1 MKKNYNYSMIIIAV
15 VFLLTASRLSAQ
27 TSADGRE
34 FAKYWL
40 SLNCLETA
48 DGQKE
53 MDNLIKYKGELNF
66 YFVYVTQGGLEL
78 EGMQEEETALG
89 RIYDQNIKMLNENK
103 PAWITLAYEL
113 KIRSVSREA
122 YIRDGK
128 QALARNYKAQA
139 LKGLELIKS
148 LSTK

>member
-1 MKKNYNYSMIIIAV
+1 MKKNYNYSMIIAV
-15 VFLLTASRLSAQ
+15 VFLFTASGLSAQ
-27 TSADGRE
+27 TSAEGRE

-40 SLNCLETA
+40 SLNCLEA
-48 DGQKE
+48 ANGQKE

-78 EGMQEEETALG
+78 EGMQEEEAALG
-89 RIYDQNIKMLNENK
+89 RLYDQNIRMLNENK
-103 PAWITLAYEL
+103 PAWITPEWDL

-128 QALARNYKAQA
+128 EALARITK
-139 LKGLELIKS
+139 LKH
-148 LSTK
+148 

>member
-1 MKKNYNYSMIIIAV
+1 MKKNYNYSMIIAV
-15 VFLLTASRLSAQ
+15 AFLLTASGLSAQ
-27 TSADGRE
+27 TSTDGKE

-40 SLNCLETA
+40 SLNCVEPA
-48 DGQKE
+48 NVQKE
-53 MDNLIKYKGELNF
+53 MDNLIKYKGELNL

-89 RIYDQNIKMLNENK
+89 RIYDQNIRMLNENK
-103 PAWITLAYEL
+103 PAWITPEYEF

-128 QALARNYKAQA
+128 EALARNYKAQA

-148 LSTK
+148 LSTN

>member
-1 MKKNYNYSMIIIAV
+1 MKTNYNYSLIIAV
-15 VFLLTASRLSAQ
+15 SFLLLAGGTRAQ
-27 TSADGRE
+27 VSEEGRI
-34 FAKYWL
+34 FAKTWL
-40 SLNCLETA
+40 NLNCNEA
-48 DGQKE
+48 DSAQKE
-53 MDNLIKYKGELNF
+53 MDNLIKYKGDLKPYF
-66 YFVYVTQGGLEL
+66 YYVTQGGLEL

-103 PAWITLAYEL
+103 PAWITLECEL

-128 QALARNYKAQA
+128 EALARNYKAQA

-148 LSTK
+148 LSTN

>member
-1 MKKNYNYSMIIIAV
+1 MIIAV
-15 VFLLTASRLSAQ
+15 AFLLTASGLSAQ
-27 TSADGRE
+27 TSAEGKE

-40 SLNCLETA
+40 SLNCLEA
-48 DGQKE
+48 ANGQKE

-89 RIYDQNIKMLNENK
+89 RIYDQNIRMLNENK
-103 PAWITLAYEL
+103 PAWITPEYEF

-128 QALARNYKAQA
+128 EALARNYKAQA
-139 LKGLELIKS
+139 LKGLALIKS

>member
-1 MKKNYNYSMIIIAV
+1 MKKNYNYPMIIVAAL
-15 VFLLTASRLSAQ
+15 LLTASGLNAQ
-27 TSADGRE
+27 TSAEGRE

-40 SLNCLETA
+40 SLNCLEA
-48 DGQKE
+48 ANGQKE

-89 RIYDQNIKMLNENK
+89 QIYDQNITMLNENK
-103 PAWITLAYEL
+103 PAWITLECEL

-122 YIRDGK
+122 YIREGRE
-128 QALARNYKAQA
+128 ALARNYKAQA

-148 LSTK
+148 LSPK

>member
-1 MKKNYNYSMIIIAV
+1 MKKNYNYSMIITVAL
-15 VFLLTASRLSAQ
+15 LLTATGLSAQ
-27 TSADGRE
+27 TSADGKE

-48 DGQKE
+48 NAQKE
-53 MDNLIKYKGELNF
+53 MDNLIKYKGDLRPYF
-66 YFVYVTQGGLEL
+66 YYVTQGGLEL
-78 EGMQEEETALG
+78 EGMREEEAALG
-89 RIYDQNIKMLNENK
+89 RIYDQNIRMLNENK
-103 PAWITLAYEL
+103 PVWMTLEYEL

-128 QALARNYKAQA
+128 EALARNYKAQA

>member
-1 MKKNYNYSMIIIAV
+1 MKKNYTYSIIIVAA
-15 VFLLTASRLSAQ
+15 FLLTASGLNAQ
-27 TSADGRE
+27 TSADGKE

-40 SLNCLETA
+40 SLNCLEA
-48 DGQKE
+48 ANDQRE
-53 MDNLIKYKGELNF
+53 MDNLIKYKGDLQPYF
-66 YFVYVTQGGLEL
+66 YYVTQGGLDL

-89 RIYDQNIKMLNENK
+89 RIYDQNIKVLNENK
-103 PAWITLAYEL
+103 AAWITLECEL

-122 YIRDGK
+122 YIREGK
-128 QALARNYKAQA
+128 EALARNYKAQA

>member
-1 MKKNYNYSMIIIAV
+1 MKKNYNYSMIIAV
-15 VFLLTASRLSAQ
+15 AFLLTASGLSAQ
-27 TSADGRE
+27 TSADGKE

-40 SLNCLETA
+40 SLNCLEA
-48 DGQKE
+48 ANGQKE

-89 RIYDQNIKMLNENK
+89 RIYDQNIRMLNENK
-103 PAWITLAYEL
+103 PAWITPEYEL

-128 QALARNYKAQA
+128 EALARNYKAQA

>member
-1 MKKNYNYSMIIIAV
+1 MKKNYNYSMIIAV
-15 VFLLTASRLSAQ
+15 AILLTASRLSAQ
-27 TSADGRE
+27 TSAEGRE

-48 DGQKE
+48 NAQKE

-89 RIYDQNIKMLNENK
+89 RIYDQNIRMLNENK
-103 PAWITLAYEL
+103 PAWITPEYEL
-113 KIRSVSREA
+113 KIRSVSREV
-122 YIRDGK
+122 YIHDGK
-128 QALARNYKAQA
+128 EALARNYKAQA

>member
-1 MKKNYNYSMIIIAV
+1 MKKNYNYSMTMVAA
-15 VFLLTASRLSAQ
+15 FLLTASGLSAQ
-27 TSADGRE
+27 TSTEGKE

-40 SLNCLETA
+40 SLNCLEA
-48 DGQKE
+48 ANAQKE

-103 PAWITLAYEL
+103 PAWITPEYAF

-122 YIRDGK
+122 YIRDGRE
-128 QALARNYKAQA
+128 ALARNYKAQA

>member
-1 MKKNYNYSMIIIAV
+1 MKRTYYAIIIVAS
-15 VFLLTASRLSAQ
+15 LLLMARGLSAQ
-27 TSADGRE
+27 TSAEGRM
-34 FAKYWL
+34 FAKTWL
-40 SLNCLETA
+40 HLYCFEAGTA
-48 DGQKE
+48 QNE
-53 MDNLIKYKGELNF
+53 MQSFLKYKDDLEL
-66 YFVYVTQGGLEL
+66 YFFYVTQGGLEL

-103 PAWITLAYEL
+103 PAWITLECEL

-122 YIRDGK
+122 YIHDGK
-128 QALARNYKAQA
+128 EALARNYKAQA

>member
-1 MKKNYNYSMIIIAV
+1 MKKNYNYSMIIAV
-15 VFLLTASRLSAQ
+15 AFLLTASGVSAQ
-27 TSADGRE
+27 TSADGKE
-34 FAKYWL
+34 FAKNWL
-40 SLNCLETA
+40 SLNCLEA
-48 DGQKE
+48 ANDQKE

-78 EGMQEEETALG
+78 EGMHEEETALG
-89 RIYDQNIKMLNENK
+89 RIYDQNIRMLNENK
-103 PAWITLAYEL
+103 PAWITPEYEF

-128 QALARNYKAQA
+128 EALARNYKAQA

-148 LSTK
+148 LSSK

>member
-1 MKKNYNYSMIIIAV
+1 MKKNYNYSMIIAV
-15 VFLLTASRLSAQ
+15 AFLLTASGLSAQ
-27 TSADGRE
+27 TSADGKE

-48 DGQKE
+48 NSQKQL
-53 MDNLIKYKGELNF
+53 DNLTKYKGDLEP
-66 YFVYVTQGGLEL
+66 YFSYVTQGGLEL
-78 EGMQEEETALG
+78 EGMQEEEAALG
-89 RIYDQNIKMLNENK
+89 QIYDQNIKLLNENK
-103 PAWITLAYEL
+103 PAWITLDCEL

-122 YIRDGK
+122 YIHDGK
-128 QALARNYKAQA
+128 EMLARNSKAQA

>member
-1 MKKNYNYSMIIIAV
+1 MKKHYNYSMIIAV
-15 VFLLTASRLSAQ
+15 AFLVTASGLSAQ
-27 TSADGRE
+27 TSTDGKE

-40 SLNCLETA
+40 SLNCLEA
-48 DGQKE
+48 ANNQKE

-89 RIYDQNIKMLNENK
+89 RIYDQNIRMLNENR
-103 PAWITLAYEL
+103 PAWITPEYEF

-128 QALARNYKAQA
+128 EALARNYKAQA

>member
-1 MKKNYNYSMIIIAV
+1 MKKNYNYSMIIAV
-15 VFLLTASRLSAQ
+15 VFLFTASGLSAQ
-27 TSADGRE
+27 TSAEGRE

-40 SLNCLETA
+40 SLNCLEA
-48 DGQKE
+48 ANGQKE

-78 EGMQEEETALG
+78 EGMQEEEAALG
-89 RIYDQNIKMLNENK
+89 RLYDQNIRMLNENK
-103 PAWITLAYEL
+103 PAWITPEWDL

-128 QALARNYKAQA
+128 EALARNYKAQA

>member
-1 MKKNYNYSMIIIAV
+1 MIIAV
-15 VFLLTASRLSAQ
+15 AFLLTASGLNAQ
-27 TSADGRE
+27 TSAEGKE

-48 DGQKE
+48 NGQKE
-53 MDNLIKYKGELNF
+53 MDNLIKYKGDLRPYF
-66 YFVYVTQGGLEL
+66 YYVTQGGLEV

-89 RIYDQNIKMLNENK
+89 RIYDQNIRMLNENK
-103 PAWITLAYEL
+103 PAWITPEYEL

-122 YIRDGK
+122 YIHDGK
-128 QALARNYKAQA
+128 EALARNYKAQA

-148 LSTK
+148 LLSK

>member
-1 MKKNYNYSMIIIAV
+1 
-15 VFLLTASRLSAQ
+15 
-27 TSADGRE
+27 
-34 FAKYWL
+34 
-40 SLNCLETA
+40 
-48 DGQKE
+48 
-53 MDNLIKYKGELNF
+53 MDNLVKHRGELNF

-78 EGMQEEETALG
+78 GGMQEEETALG
-89 RIYDQNIKMLNENK
+89 RIYDQNIKLLNENK
-103 PAWITLAYEL
+103 PAWITLEWEL

-128 QALARNYKAQA
+128 EALARNYKAQA

>member
-1 MKKNYNYSMIIIAV
+1 MKKNYNYSMIIVAA
-15 VFLLTASRLSAQ
+15 FLLTASGLNAQ
-27 TSADGRE
+27 TSAEGRE

-40 SLNCLETA
+40 SLNCLEA
-48 DGQKE
+48 ANDQKE

-103 PAWITLAYEL
+103 PAWITPECEL

-128 QALARNYKAQA
+128 EALARNYKAQA

>member
-1 MKKNYNYSMIIIAV
+1 
-15 VFLLTASRLSAQ
+15 LTASGLSAQ
-27 TSADGRE
+27 TSAEGRE

-40 SLNCLETA
+40 SLNCLEA
-48 DGQKE
+48 ASDQKE

-89 RIYDQNIKMLNENK
+89 RIYDQNLRMLNENK
-103 PAWITLAYEL
+103 PAWITPGYEF

-128 QALARNYKAQA
+128 EALARNYKAQA

-148 LSTK
+148 LSSK

>member
-1 MKKNYNYSMIIIAV
+1 MKKNYNYSMIIAAA
-15 VFLLTASRLSAQ
+15 FLLTASGLSAQ
-27 TSADGRE
+27 TSADGKE

-40 SLNCLETA
+40 SLNCVEA
-48 DGQKE
+48 ANDQKE

-103 PAWITLAYEL
+103 PAWITPECEL

-122 YIRDGK
+122 YIHAGK
-128 QALARNYKAQA
+128 EALARNYKAQA

>member
-1 MKKNYNYSMIIIAV
+1 MKKNYNYSMIIAAA
-15 VFLLTASRLSAQ
+15 FLLTASGLNAQ
-27 TSADGRE
+27 TSADGKE

-40 SLNCLETA
+40 SLNCLEA
-48 DGQKE
+48 ANGQKE

-66 YFVYVTQGGLEL
+66 YFAYVTQGGLEL
-78 EGMQEEETALG
+78 GGMQEEETALG
-89 RIYDQNIKMLNENK
+89 RIYDQNIRMLNENK
-103 PAWITLAYEL
+103 PAWITPECEF
-113 KIRSVSREA
+113 KMRSVSRES

-128 QALARNYKAQA
+128 EALARNYKAQA

>member
-1 MKKNYNYSMIIIAV
+1 MKKNYNYSMIIVAA
-15 VFLLTASRLSAQ
+15 FLSTASVLSAQ
-27 TSADGRE
+27 TSAEGKE

-48 DGQKE
+48 NAQEE
-53 MDNLIKYKGELNF
+53 MDNLIKYKGDLNPYF
-66 YFVYVTQGGLEL
+66 YYVTQGGLEV

-103 PAWITLAYEL
+103 PAWITLECEL

-122 YIRDGK
+122 YIHDGK
-128 QALARNYKAQA
+128 EALARNYRAQA
-139 LKGLELIKS
+139 LKALELIKS

>member
-1 MKKNYNYSMIIIAV
+1 MKKNHNYSMIIAV
-15 VFLLTASRLSAQ
+15 VFLFTASWLSAQ
-27 TSADGRE
+27 TSAEGRE

-48 DGQKE
+48 NDQKE
-53 MDNLIKYKGELNF
+53 MDNLLKYKGDLRPYF
-66 YFVYVTQGGLEL
+66 YYVTQGGLDL

-89 RIYDQNIKMLNENK
+89 RIYDQNIRMLNENK
-103 PAWITLAYEL
+103 PAWITLEFEL

-128 QALARNYKAQA
+128 EALARNYKAQA

-148 LSTK
+148 LSSK